1 MRLGAVAQWPLVD
14 DQTAPGLPDAPDDG
28 FGVQRRDGPR
38 VDDLRV
44 DALLGDPLVLG
55 DEDLDEL
62 IAGFEEYRESP
73 DE

>member
-1 MRLGAVAQWPLVD
+1 MTACGRSGNDLQQSVSGQLAQF
-14 DQTAPGLPDAPDDG
+14 PDDG